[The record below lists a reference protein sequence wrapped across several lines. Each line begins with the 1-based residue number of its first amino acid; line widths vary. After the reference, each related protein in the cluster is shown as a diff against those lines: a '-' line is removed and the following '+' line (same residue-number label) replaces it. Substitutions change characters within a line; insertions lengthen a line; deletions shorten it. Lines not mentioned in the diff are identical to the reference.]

1 MDAFPSIVSSNK
13 TPHEN
18 FTTAGSQSVDN
29 MLAQEILALSFQERN
44 DINEEMHGV
53 KSLTPD
59 ESPEMIYNSL
69 NQLEAKLKLIP
80 SQDKKMYNL
89 CKEKYG
95 GKTSDQE
102 GGSCVNDADF
112 RLRFLRSKLFDAEAA
127 ARVLVNYLD
136 VAVDL
141 YGEYVLERPI
151 RMSDFTDEELQIFR
165 RGNLQMLP
173 YRDRSGRRII
183 VAVGGLALQFDSKLR
198 VCL

>member
-1 MDAFPSIVSSNK
+1 
-13 TPHEN
+13 
-18 FTTAGSQSVDN
+18 

-69 NQLEAKLKLIP
+69 NQLEEKLKLIP

-89 CKEKYG
+89 CKERYG
-95 GKTSDQE
+95 SKTSDQE